1 MAVKSRTIKPVTPAA
16 TSKPLPDMAAVDAI
30 VDSLADRPYGTD
42 KPPVEK
48 ARPLTISLSP
58 SLIIQL
64 EDAALANKR
73 SGKGPKTASAIIREG
88 LAAIGF
94 VE

>member
-1 MAVKSRTIKPVTPAA
+1 MIKSRGADATPEVKTTKPV
-16 TSKPLPDMAAVDAI
+16 PDKAAVAALVDA
-30 VDSLADRPYGTD
+30 LADRPYGSD
-42 KPPVEK
+42 KPVTEK
-48 ARPLTISLSP
+48 ARPLTISLAP

-64 EDAALANKR
+64 EDAAIANKR
-73 SGKGPKTASAIIREG
+73 SGHGPKTASAIIREG

>member
-1 MAVKSRTIKPVTPAA
+1 MIKSRVAGAAPDATPAKPV
-16 TSKPLPDMAAVDAI
+16 PDKAAVEAI
-30 VDSLADRPYGTD
+30 VEALADRPYGED
-42 KPPVEK
+42 KPAVEK

>member
-1 MAVKSRTIKPVTPAA
+1 MLKSRVNQPEAPAKPSKPAPDPAA
-16 TSKPLPDMAAVDAI
+16 VEAVVAA
-30 VDSLADRPYGTD
+30 LADRPYGED
-42 KPPVEK
+42 KPAVEK

-58 SLIIQL
+58 SLIIKL